1 MLQHIRFWLFRSRSW
16 GFRLF
21 LSGIVVVG
29 MVQPGYGFEIL
40 QPLPK
45 KPIIPQDNP
54 QSPTK
59 IHLGQ
64 QLFFDPRLSLNG
76 AFSCNHCHNVLLG
89 GTDGRT
95 TAMGM
100 DGHRHA
106 RNTPG
111 LWNVAYQTVLFWDG
125 RAQSLETQFL
135 EHIFDKTVMAMPD
148 EQALVTRLSQIP
160 GYVEQFRRVFKEP
173 TITVRHV
180 AKAVASY
187 IRTLSSPDSPF
198 DQYIKGKKTA
208 LSAQARRGL
217 KEFQEV
223 QCVACHFGVN
233 FAGPAP
239 GPALKMGDGFY
250 ELFPNYL
257 GTEYEISMALTTDLG
272 RYHVTQ
278 DVGHK
283 YMWRVPPLRNIALTA
298 PYFHNGSAATL
309 ADAVKIMAKTQLNR
323 QLSAQQVDDIV
334 AFLNSLTGKRAP
346 QVSPS
351 LPPTPN
357 FTVLPTNQ

>member
-1 MLQHIRFWLFRSRSW
+1 M
-16 GFRLF
+16 
-21 LSGIVVVG
+21 VG
-29 MVQPGYGFEIL
+29 VVQPGYGFEIL

-45 KPIIPQDNP
+45 KPIIPQDNL
-54 QSPTK
+54 QSPAK
-59 IHLGQ
+59 IHLGR
-64 QLFFDPRLSLNG
+64 QLFFDPRLSLTG
-76 AFSCNHCHNVLLG
+76 AFSCNHCHNMLLG

-95 TAMGM
+95 TADGMG
-100 DGHRHA
+100 GHSLK
-106 RNTPG
+106 RNTPS

-148 EQALVTRLSQIP
+148 EQALVARLRQIP
-160 GYVEQFRRVFKEP
+160 GYDEQFRRVFKEP
-173 TITVRHV
+173 NITSLLV

-187 IRTLSSPDSPF
+187 IRTLISPDSPF
-198 DQYIKGKKTA
+198 DQFIKGKKTA

-257 GTEYEISMALTTDLG
+257 GTEYEAPMALTADLG
-272 RYHVTQ
+272 RYHVTHEA
-278 DVGHK
+278 GHK

-309 ADAVKIMAKTQLNR
+309 ADAVKVMAKTQLKR
-323 QLSAQQVDDIV
+323 QLSTQQVDDIV
-334 AFLNSLTGKRAP
+334 AFLNSLTGKTAVHVP
-346 QVSPS
+346 PT

-357 FTVLPTNQ
+357 FTVFPIKQ